1 MPTRSDFILGTAN
14 LGMQYG
20 ISNKS
25 AFNPID
31 SRKIIA
37 AALKLGIHTFD
48 TSPDYG
54 IAESILGE
62 TRQISK
68 NLKTITKIPRMSSYT
83 IENVYLSLKESA
95 AKLGSQTLDGVLFHD
110 PEAHNARE
118 LNKISKQILEIG
130 ITQKIGFSAY
140 SIENLISGKERNPI
154 WNLFQISE
162 NIADRRKTHS
172 SELMAMSS
180 SGDTFQ
186 VRSAFLQGLLLM
198 PENEVKVRFQEA
210 FPLVRQLNNIA
221 KEYEVTVLDL
231 CLSYIKRIPWNSST
245 VIGAASEFQLASIM
259 NYVDIDL
266 KFEELPVLSSQ
277 LLDPRN
283 WKIN

>member
-1 MPTRSDFILGTAN
+1 MKTPKEFILGTAN

-20 ISNKS
+20 ITNVNG
-25 AFNPID
+25 FNPKD
-31 SRKIIA
+31 SKKIINE
-37 AALKLGIHTFD
+37 ALKLGIRTFD

-62 TRQISK
+62 TQKLSK
-68 NLKTITKIPRMSSYT
+68 NLKMITKIPRMSSYT
-83 IENVYLSLKESA
+83 FENVYSSLKKSV
-95 AKLGSQTLDGVLFHD
+95 AKMESQTLDGVLFHD
-110 PEAHNARE
+110 PDAHKVRQ
-118 LNKISKQILEIG
+118 LNEISKQIIEIG
-130 ITQKIGFSAY
+130 ITKRIGFSAY
-140 SIENLISGKERNPI
+140 SMQDLITGKEKNPI

-162 NIADRRKTHS
+162 NIADRRKIYS
-172 SELMAMSS
+172 SELTAMSR

-210 FPLVRQLNNIA
+210 YPLVCQLNNVA
-221 KEYEVTVLDL
+221 KKYGVTVLDL
-231 CLSYIKRIPWNSST
+231 CLSYVNRIPWSNST
-245 VIGAASEFQLASIM
+245 VIGAASEFQIASII

-266 KFEELPVLSSQ
+266 KFEELPVLSSH

-283 WKIN
+283 WKTN